1 MAGFTIQ
8 VQNLGKRFNRDW
20 IFRDFTYT
28 FQSGNIYAV
37 TGPNGSGKSTL
48 LQVLWGQMPASDGT
62 LRYQQNDTTI
72 PVEDAFRH
80 ITIATPYMELI
91 EEFTLLEQIRF
102 HVGLK
107 KTRGNMSIE
116 EIIEKLQ
123 LSSARNRP
131 IADYSS
137 GMRQRLKLG
146 LAFFTQADAIFLD
159 EPSTNLDAQA
169 FAWYL
174 QTLGRLP
181 EDTLVILASNQP
193 AEYPENA
200 HKIDILR
207 YK

>member
-1 MAGFTIQ
+1 LAGFTIQ

-20 IFRDFTYT
+20 IFRGFTYT
-28 FQSGNIYAV
+28 FLSGNIYAI

-48 LQVLWGQMPASDGT
+48 LQVLWGQMPGSDGT
-62 LRYQQNDTTI
+62 LVYQQNDATI
-72 PVEDAFRH
+72 AVEDVFRH

-107 KTRGNMSIE
+107 KTRGNISIE

-123 LSSARNRP
+123 LSSARNKP
-131 IADYSS
+131 IADFSS

-159 EPSTNLDAQA
+159 EPGTNLDAQA
-169 FAWYL
+169 FAWYQQNL
-174 QTLGRLP
+174 RSLP
-181 EDTLVILASNQP
+181 ADSLIIMASNQP
-193 AEYPENA
+193 SEYPENA